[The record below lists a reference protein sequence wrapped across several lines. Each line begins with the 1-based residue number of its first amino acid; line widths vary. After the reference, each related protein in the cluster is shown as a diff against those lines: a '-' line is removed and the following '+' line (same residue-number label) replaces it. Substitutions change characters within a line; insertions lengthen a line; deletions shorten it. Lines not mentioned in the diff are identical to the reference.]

1 MHSHE
6 STFGQAISVSGACA
20 TEVSVSML
28 SRHAGN
34 WKLIVRYEKFDA
46 FMAAIP
52 VVSYHVLVYGGDP
65 T

>member
-20 TEVSVSML
+20 S
-28 SRHAGN
+28 
-34 WKLIVRYEKFDA
+34 YEKFDA